1 MSSEI
6 IWILAY
12 NNDDG
17 FQNLSFIYIYIY
29 RFFDDEVIPRLR

>member
-17 FQNLSFIYIYIY
+17 FQHLSFIYIYID
-29 RFFDDEVIPRLR
+29 FLMMKLFLG

>member
-29 RFFDDEVIPRLR
+29 IDFLMMKLFLG